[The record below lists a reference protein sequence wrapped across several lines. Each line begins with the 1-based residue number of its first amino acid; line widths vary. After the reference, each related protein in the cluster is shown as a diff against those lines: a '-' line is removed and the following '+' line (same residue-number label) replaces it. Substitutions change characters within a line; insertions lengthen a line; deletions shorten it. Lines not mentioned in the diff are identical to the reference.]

1 MLMKATYLYLRL
13 EDQLMTKLTGLE
25 DQLEAK
31 QEEETSLRNKI
42 NKLTGNSN
50 DEEGDKTKKTQDD
63 ELIADE
69 NIVPFDTDHVTGSSS
84 SGDKTSEYSNFWSDQ
99 GSWIGPEAYKAL
111 LQTTD
116 QVPWVDTI

>member
-42 NKLTGNSN
+42 NKLTVI
-50 DEEGDKTKKTQDD
+50 
-63 ELIADE
+63 LLLYIE
-69 NIVPFDTDHVTGSSS
+69 NFG
-84 SGDKTSEYSNFWSDQ
+84 
-99 GSWIGPEAYKAL
+99 
-111 LQTTD
+111 
-116 QVPWVDTI
+116 